1 MVGDKRKY
9 LTCLVTLKCKV
20 DDSGLQTNI
29 LEDNVSKICQKIT
42 NTPIKTIEDFISN
55 SNLTDMIHQAINSAN
70 SKAESN
76 PQKVQKFKILPLDLS
91 IGGGELGPTLKVK
104 RHYIMQKYSD
114 EIDSMYVKM

>member
-29 LEDNVSKICQKIT
+29 LEDNVSRISQKIT
-42 NTPIKTIEDFISN
+42 KTPIKTIEDFRSN
-55 SNLTDMIHQAINSAN
+55 SDLTDMIQQAINSAN

-76 PQKVQKFKILPLDLS
+76 PQKVQKFIILPLDLS

-114 EIDSMYVKM
+114 EIGSMYVKI

>member
-29 LEDNVSKICQKIT
+29 LEDNVSRISQKVAK
-42 NTPIKTIEDFISN
+42 TPIKTIEDFRSN
-55 SNLTDMIHQAINSAN
+55 SDLTDMIQQAINSAN

-76 PQKVQKFKILPLDLS
+76 PQKVQKFIILPLDLS

-114 EIDSMYVKM
+114 EIGSMYVKI